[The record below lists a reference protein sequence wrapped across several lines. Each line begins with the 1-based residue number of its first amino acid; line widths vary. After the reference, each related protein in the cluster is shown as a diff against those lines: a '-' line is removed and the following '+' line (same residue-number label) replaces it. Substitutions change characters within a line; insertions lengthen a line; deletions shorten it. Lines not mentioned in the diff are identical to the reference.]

1 MISSLFIYYSFLS
14 LVFVVFI
21 VRDERANYLT
31 ASGDELLSPCS
42 ETFKRSRR
50 KTQEE
55 EEKEKEGKEQEQ

>member
-55 EEKEKEGKEQEQ
+55 EKEKEGKEQEQ